1 MLNFTKWFFC
11 IYWDG
16 HMVFVLSFMDAVY
29 HTDFAYAE
37 PSLWLWDEN
46 DTDLRWKMS
55 DTIPFYLSLL
65 LTHSRFPVCALSL
78 WWGTWHSGKIFPGIE
93 RLKSHWMLVKIDS
106 WSIMLSEKGLDQK
119 GEMWKLT
126 KANLT
131 KTDERSEGGALM
143 HTLHST
149 TTDPNRVV
157 LDTSGRKWPCFI
169 ITGRRKET
177 FFLLAWQQLSQ
188 WKKSLYFKL
197 TISFS
202 GLFVYNFPFS
212 SIEEFPVF
220 FLLDVHVVC
229 IVMYPKLQL
238 FATPE

>member
-78 WWGTWHSGKIFPGIE
+78 WWGTWHSGKILPGIE

-131 KTDERSEGGALM
+131 KTEMRDQKGELSCIHYTAPLQILTESCAWHLWQEVTLLYYHWEEEGNFFSPRLATAQPM
-143 HTLHST
+143 E
-149 TTDPNRVV
+149 
-157 LDTSGRKWPCFI
+157 K
-169 ITGRRKET
+169 ITILQTHRFLQWT
-177 FFLLAWQQLSQ
+177 FCL
-188 WKKSLYFKL
+188 
-197 TISFS
+197 
-202 GLFVYNFPFS
+202 
-212 SIEEFPVF
+212 
-220 FLLDVHVVC
+220 
-229 IVMYPKLQL
+229 
-238 FATPE
+238 